1 MKLSQPNFCFIWD
14 DTVEQMIVCLSHLDH
29 PSSQT
34 KRIMEKINEN
44 MGSLEMR
51 EREGGSNIQLPVP
64 LLSVLFTVLYICMR
78 KNPNEKNMRE
88 RSTFAAITPPLDAF
102 LSLPLVL
109 YPPLQIHH
117 TNIWKIHNM
126 LKKSTF
132 DNYSLKS
139 LKN

>member
-51 EREGGSNIQLPVP
+51 ERGGIKHPITCSLIVSALHCSIHLHEKKPKRKKYEREVHICCDYP
-64 LLSVLFTVLYICMR
+64 PSRCLFV
-78 KNPNEKNMRE
+78 
-88 RSTFAAITPPLDAF
+88 ITPC
-102 LSLPLVL
+102 SLP
-109 YPPLQIHH
+109 PT
-117 TNIWKIHNM
+117 TNTSYQYLENTQHV
-126 LKKSTF
+126 KKK
-132 DNYSLKS
+132 YI
-139 LKN
+139 